1 MNIPTT
7 SSQSSNL
14 PTLIDRAS
22 AVLASARSS
31 AEILEARELA
41 GFAYDMAKRSAR
53 LQKAKQAHD
62 ELISATHRAQADAL
76 EIEALAKRRL
86 ADEYDAAQ
94 ERGEVASRGG
104 SGANQYNANVPDE
117 NISLPTVEDIGL
129 TRKDIYEAR
138 QIRDAEIDRPGIVR
152 ETLDKLL
159 EEGQEP
165 TRAAVTNAIVNRT
178 SFTGNNEW
186 YTPAQYIEL
195 AREVLG
201 VIDVD
206 PASNDFAQQKV
217 RANVFYT
224 EETNGL
230 AQNWAGNVW
239 LNPPYAQPAI
249 SDFINKMV
257 DECQIGRVKSAVM
270 LTHNYTDT
278 AWFQKAAKTASAI
291 CFTRG
296 RVKFE
301 GPNGEV
307 AAPTQGQAFF
317 YFGNDVARF
326 SKVFADVGFIVEVR

>member
-1 MNIPTT
+1 MNVAIIENAST
-7 SSQSSNL
+7 L
-14 PTLIDRAS
+14 PSLIDRAS
-22 AVLASARSS
+22 AVLAGARNS
-31 AEILEARELA
+31 AEILEAKEIA
-41 GFAYDMAKRSAR
+41 SFAYDIAKRSAR
-53 LQKAKQAHD
+53 LQKAKNAHD
-62 ELISATHRAQADAL
+62 ELVSATHRAQADAL
-76 EIEALAKRRL
+76 EIEALAKRKL

-94 ERGEVASRGG
+94 ERGEVQKHGG
-104 SGANQYNANVPDE
+104 QGKRDVPDE
-117 NISLPTVEDIGL
+117 NIPTVEDIGL

-138 QIRDAEIDRPGIVR
+138 QIRDAEVEQPGIVR

-159 EEGQEP
+159 EQGQEP

-186 YTPAQYIEL
+186 YTPERYIEL

-201 VIDVD
+201 NIDVD

-217 RANVFYT
+217 RASEYYT

-230 AQNWAGNVW
+230 NKNWVGNVW

-249 SDFINKMV
+249 GDFINKIV
-257 DECQIGRVKSAVM
+257 DEVEAGHVKSAVM

-278 AWFQKAAKTASAI
+278 AWFQKAARAATAI

-317 YFGNDVARF
+317 YFGDELIKFCEAF
-326 SKVFADVGFIVEVR
+326 SDVGFIVEVR

>member
-1 MNIPTT
+1 MQLTT
-7 SSQSSNL
+7 SSSNL
-14 PTLIDRAS
+14 PSLIDRAS
-22 AVLASARSS
+22 AVLASARTS
-31 AEILEARELA
+31 AEILEAREIA
-41 GFAYDMAKRSAR
+41 TMAYDMAKRSAR
-53 LQKAKQAHD
+53 LQKAKRAHD
-62 ELISATHRAQADAL
+62 ELIAATHRAQADAL

-94 ERGEVASRGG
+94 ERGEVSTGG
-104 SGANQYNANVPDE
+104 RPKETVPE
-117 NISLPTVEDIGL
+117 QNGYVATVEDIGL

-138 QIRDAEIDRPGIVR
+138 QIRDAEEANPGIVR
-152 ETLDKLL
+152 DTLDSILAS
-159 EEGQEP
+159 GQEP
-165 TRAAVTNAIVNRT
+165 TRAAVTSAIVNRT

-186 YTPAQYIEL
+186 YTPAAYIEM

-201 VIDVD
+201 NIDLD
-206 PASNDFAQQKV
+206 PASNDFAQQRV
-217 RANVFYT
+217 QASSFYT

-230 AQNWAGNVW
+230 DKDWIGNVW

-257 DECQIGRVKSAVM
+257 DEVESGRVTSAIM

-278 AWFQKAAKTASAI
+278 AWFQKAARAATAI

-301 GPNGEV
+301 GPNGEI

-317 YFGNDVARF
+317 YFGSDVELF
-326 SKVFADVGFIVEVR
+326 SVVFSETGFIVEVR

>member
-1 MNIPTT
+1 MNIQTVAP
-7 SSQSSNL
+7 QSSNL
-14 PTLIDRAS
+14 PYLIDRAR
-22 AVLASARSS
+22 AALASAKSS
-31 AEILEARELA
+31 AEILETRELA
-41 GFAYDMAKRSAR
+41 TFIYDNAKRAAR
-53 LQKAKQAHD
+53 LSKTKQAAD
-62 ELISATHRAQADAL
+62 DVIAATHRVQADAL

-94 ERGEVASRGG
+94 ERGEVAKLG
-104 SGANQYNANVPDE
+104 SNQHTRHSEGVLEGNT
-117 NISLPTVEDIGL
+117 LPNVEDIGL

-138 QIRDAEIDRPGIVR
+138 QIRDAEIERPGIVR

-195 AREVLG
+195 ARDVLG

-206 PASNDFAQQKV
+206 PASNDFAQQNV

-230 AQNWAGNVW
+230 SQNWTGNVW

-278 AWFQKAAKTASAI
+278 AWFQKAAKAASAI